1 MLNIPIDF
9 KEFIELLNASSVR
22 YLIVGGYAVAF
33 HGLPRSTG
41 DMDFLLDRSIE
52 NARLVVQCLQDFGFN
67 GLGISTDELTSQDRI
82 IQIGYPP
89 LRIDLLTSIDG
100 VGFDEAWKDKVE
112 TEVDGITVRLISRA
126 HLIRNKRISGRMQDK
141 ADVERLGADE
151 P

>member
-9 KEFIELLNASSVR
+9 KEFIALLNESSVR

-52 NARLVVQCLQDFGFN
+52 NARLVVQCLQRFGFDD
-67 GLGISTDELTSQDRI
+67 LGISTDDLTSQDRI

-100 VGFDEAWKDKVE
+100 VSFDEAWKGRIE
-112 TEVDGITVRLISRA
+112 TEVDGMTVHFISRA
-126 HLIRNKRISGRMQDK
+126 HLIRNKKISGRTQDK
-141 ADVERLGADE
+141 ADIEHLGADE
-151 P
+151 S

>member
-9 KEFIELLNASSVR
+9 KEFIELLNVSSVR

-52 NARLVVQCLQDFGFN
+52 NARLVVQCLQDFGFDE
-67 GLGISTDELTSQDRI
+67 LAISTDELTSQDRI

-100 VGFDEAWKDKVE
+100 LCFDEAWKGRVE
-112 TEVDGITVRLISRA
+112 TEVDGITVHLISRE

-141 ADVERLGADE
+141 ADLERLEADA